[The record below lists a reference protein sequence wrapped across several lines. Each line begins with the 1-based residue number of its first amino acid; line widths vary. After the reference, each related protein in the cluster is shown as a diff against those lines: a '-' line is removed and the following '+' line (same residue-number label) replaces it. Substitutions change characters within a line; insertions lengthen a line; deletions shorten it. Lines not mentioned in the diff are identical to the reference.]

1 MVVYMFFM
9 FKTFN
14 TKIQCLK
21 GFYTVLNSLN
31 STTTITFINKL

>member
-14 TKIQCLK
+14 TKTQGTTLS
-21 GFYTVLNSLN
+21 YRVLNTLN